1 MRLFI
6 KVKTRSKKPGVE
18 KLDESNGSTGSP
30 RVGSAHSASSGQAGS
45 PQVFI
50 VRVREAPIEGKA
62 NEAVIKAL
70 AENLKIAS
78 WRIKILSG
86 SASSNKVVEII

>member
-18 KLDESNGSTGSP
+18 RLDESN
-30 RVGSAHSASSGQAGS
+30 
-45 PQVFI
+45 FI
-50 VRVREAPIEGKA
+50 VRVKEAPIEGRA

-70 AENLKIAS
+70 AENLGIAS

-86 SASSNKVVEII
+86 SNHIVYRC

>member
-18 KLDESNGSTGSP
+18 RIDESNL
-30 RVGSAHSASSGQAGS
+30 
-45 PQVFI
+45 I
-50 VRVREAPIEGKA
+50 VRVGEAPVEGKA
-62 NEAVIKAL
+62 NQAVIKAL
-70 AENLKIAS
+70 VEYLNIAS

-86 SASSNKVVEII
+86 ATSSNKVVEIN

>member
-18 KLDESNGSTGSP
+18 KLDEGNGSTG
-30 RVGSAHSASSGQAGS
+30 ASFEIGRMFL

-50 VRVREAPIEGKA
+50 VRVKEAPIEGKA
-62 NEAVIKAL
+62 NEAVIRAL
-70 AENLKIAS
+70 AENLGIAS

-86 SASSNKVVEII
+86 STSSNKVVEII

>member
-6 KVKTRSKKPGVE
+6 KVKTKSKKPGVE
-18 KLDESNGSTGSP
+18 KLDESNF
-30 RVGSAHSASSGQAGS
+30 V
-45 PQVFI
+45 
-50 VRVREAPIEGKA
+50 VRVKEAPIEGKA

-70 AENLKIAS
+70 AENFNVAG

-86 SASSNKVVEII
+86 STSSNKVVEIN

>member
-18 KLDESNGSTGSP
+18 KLDEGN
-30 RVGSAHSASSGQAGS
+30 
-45 PQVFI
+45 FI
-50 VRVREAPIEGKA
+50 VRVGEAPIEGKA
-62 NEAVIKAL
+62 NTAVIKAL

-86 SASSNKVVEII
+86 STSSNKVVEII

>member
-18 KLDESNGSTGSP
+18 KIDEDN
-30 RVGSAHSASSGQAGS
+30 
-45 PQVFI
+45 FI
-50 VRVREAPIEGKA
+50 VRVGEAPIDGKA

-70 AENLKIAS
+70 AKKLDIAS

-86 SASSNKVVEII
+86 STSSNKVVEIN

>member
-30 RVGSAHSASSGQAGS
+30 
-45 PQVFI
+45 QVFV
-50 VRVREAPIEGKA
+50 VRVKEAPIEGKA

-70 AENLKIAS
+70 AENLKIAG

-86 SASSNKVVEII
+86 STSSNKVVEII

>member
-18 KLDESNGSTGSP
+18 KLDENNF
-30 RVGSAHSASSGQAGS
+30 V
-45 PQVFI
+45 VK
-50 VRVREAPIEGKA
+50 VKEAPIEGSA
-62 NEAVIKAL
+62 NEAVIRAL
-70 AENLKIAS
+70 AENLNIAS

-86 SASSNKVVEII
+86 LTSSNKVIEII